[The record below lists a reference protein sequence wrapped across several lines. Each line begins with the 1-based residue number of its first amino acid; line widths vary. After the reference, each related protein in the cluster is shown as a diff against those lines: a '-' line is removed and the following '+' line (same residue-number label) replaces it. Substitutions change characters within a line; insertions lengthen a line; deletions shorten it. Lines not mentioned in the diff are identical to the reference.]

1 MHPHRATSASES
13 TSESA
18 REVDPAAL
26 LKNAGLRVTR
36 PRLAVIGALAA
47 GPHASADDVFQAI
60 ARDLHGTSRQAVYN
74 VLGDL
79 ADNGLAQRIEPAGSP
94 ARYELRVGDNHHHI
108 VCTSCGAVADVDC
121 AVGHAPCLAPNNTAG
136 FVIDEAEVTYWGTC
150 ADCQRRSQ
158 NPSPSLRVPATQG
171 ESR

>member
-1 MHPHRATSASES
+1 MRTHAVVEATQVDAAS
-13 TSESA
+13 
-18 REVDPAAL
+18 L
-26 LKNAGLRVTR
+26 LRGAGLRVTK
-36 PRLAVIGALAA
+36 PRTAVIVALAA
-47 GPHASADDVFQAI
+47 TPHASADDVFQAI
-60 ARDLHGTSRQAVYN
+60 AIALPGTSRQAVYN

-121 AVGHAPCLAPNNTAG
+121 AVGHAPCLTPHHTAG

-150 ADCQRRSQ
+150 ADCQQ
-158 NPSPSLRVPATQG
+158 LARVPDSSSHASAIQG
-171 ESR
+171 ETP